1 MAFDKGK
8 PITFNLPDGDCNVVT
23 IEWLENFLTENFVPV
38 ITREE
43 SINSS
48 LTQISNRIDVW
59 LRQQQEGD

>member
-1 MAFDKGK
+1 MAFDKNK

-43 SINSS
+43 SMNSS
-48 LTQISNRIDVW
+48 LTQISNRIDYW
-59 LRQQQEGD
+59 LKQQQEGD